1 MTLLLALLAVATW
14 EERSEDLS
22 GRWEK
27 AESGYRQ
34 VVPLK
39 DAPFVRLSA
48 PRDARLW
55 WNGTP
60 LTVNENGD
68 FDAPSLRRENVLEA
82 RAAVAVVLRITPRV
96 YIASQ
101 KLTVAGGRLEARLAV
116 RNTLEN
122 TVNAFVTIYLPT
134 HKKEWTAT
142 ATVPPG
148 VTQTV
153 EFGGACPTAE
163 RLEFLTVVEKQEEAM
178 EAGYRFQ
185 TRTILTP

>member
-1 MTLLLALLAVATW
+1 MTMLLALLAVATW
-14 EERSEDLS
+14 EERTEDLS

-27 AESGYRQ
+27 AEIGYRQ
-34 VVPLK
+34 VVALK

-60 LTVNENGD
+60 MTVNENGD

-101 KLTVAGGRLEARLAV
+101 KLTVAGGRLVARLTV

-122 TVNAFVTIYLPT
+122 TVNAFVTIYLPA
-134 HKKEWTAT
+134 HNKEWSAT

-153 EFGGACPTAE
+153 ELGGDCPTAD

-185 TRTILTP
+185 VRSGVTP

>member
-1 MTLLLALLAVATW
+1 MTLLLALLAVVTF
-14 EERSEDLS
+14 EERTLDLTS
-22 GRWEK
+22 RWQQAGSK
-27 AESGYRQ
+27 YRQ
-34 VVPLK
+34 TVQLT

-48 PRDARLW
+48 SPGTPLW

-60 LTVNENGD
+60 LTLNENGD
-68 FDAPSLRRENVLEA
+68 YDAPSLRRDNLLEA
-82 RAAVAVVLRITPRV
+82 TRPVAVTLRITPRV

-101 KLTVAGGRLEARLAV
+101 KLTVTGGRIAARLAV

-122 TVNAFVTIYLPT
+122 TVNAFVTIHLPAQN
-134 HKKEWTAT
+134 KEWLAT

-153 EFGGACPTAE
+153 ELEGDCPATGT
-163 RLEFLTVVEKQEEAM
+163 LEFLTVVEKQEEAM

-185 TRTILTP
+185 MRTTLTP

>member
-1 MTLLLALLAVATW
+1 MMLLALLAVATW
-14 EERSEDLS
+14 EERTEDLS
-22 GRWEK
+22 ARWLK
-27 AESGYRQ
+27 AENGYRQ
-34 VVPLK
+34 VVTLK

-48 PRDARLW
+48 PREARLW

-60 LTVNENGD
+60 MTVNENGD

-101 KLTVAGGRLEARLAV
+101 KLTVADGRLAARLAV

-122 TVNAFVTIYLPT
+122 TVNAFVTIYLPALGR
-134 HKKEWTAT
+134 EWTAT

-153 EFGGACPTAE
+153 ELGGDCPSADK
-163 RLEFLTVVEKQEEAM
+163 LEFLTVVEKQEEAM